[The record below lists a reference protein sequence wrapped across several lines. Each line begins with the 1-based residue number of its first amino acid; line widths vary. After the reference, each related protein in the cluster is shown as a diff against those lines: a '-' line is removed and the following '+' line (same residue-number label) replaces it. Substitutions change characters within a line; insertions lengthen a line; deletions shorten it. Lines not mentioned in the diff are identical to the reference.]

1 MLSWKLAKAL
11 EAQEK
16 DKSRKEKRKANM
28 NKVRAKSHWG
38 QAGLKARLCDHW
50 DGEQHTKV
58 FYTDLL
64 EELVAV
70 VKKIR

>member
-38 QAGLKARLCDHW
+38 QAGLKARLCAHW